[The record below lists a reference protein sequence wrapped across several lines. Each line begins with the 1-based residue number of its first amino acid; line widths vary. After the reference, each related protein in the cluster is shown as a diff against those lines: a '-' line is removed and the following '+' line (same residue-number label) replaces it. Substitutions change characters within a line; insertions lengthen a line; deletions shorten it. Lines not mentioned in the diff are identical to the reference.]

1 MREQSSEIQNTIFKI
16 YLYEKKVPDHLIS
29 QINVVCLFLFPPEA
43 KDKADGDGSNAN
55 TSGEGPAGLS
65 TTTNNPEASAA
76 GATRPVSAQSRYAN
90 ALTKKQNDNSSKRPP
105 YKATQGGPLI
115 AKRMIGQLLAEQSQ
129 DKKTPSAA
137 VNEIRR
143 TKAYRELYDI
153 INNT

>member
-16 YLYEKKVPDHLIS
+16 YLYEKTVPDHLIS
-29 QINVVCLFLFPPEA
+29 QINVVCLFLLPPEA
-43 KDKADGDGSNAN
+43 KDKADGEGANVNA
-55 TSGEGPAGLS
+55 SGEGPAGLS
-65 TTTNNPEASAA
+65 ATANNPEASAA
-76 GATRPVSAQSRYAN
+76 GAARPGSAQSRYAN
-90 ALTKKQNDNSSKRPP
+90 ALTKKQNDTGSKRPP

>member
-1 MREQSSEIQNTIFKI
+1 
-16 YLYEKKVPDHLIS
+16 VPDHLIS
-29 QINVVCLFLFPPEA
+29 QINVVCLFLFPQEA
-43 KDKADGDGSNAN
+43 KDKAERDGANAN
-55 TSGEGPAGLS
+55 AGGQGPAGLS
-65 TTTNNPEASAA
+65 TASNNPEASAA
-76 GATRPVSAQSRYAN
+76 SAARPGSAQSRYAN
-90 ALTKKQNDNSSKRPP
+90 ALTKKQNDSGSKRPP

-115 AKRMIGQLLAEQSQ
+115 AKRMISQLLTEQSQ

>member
-1 MREQSSEIQNTIFKI
+1 M
-16 YLYEKKVPDHLIS
+16 IS

-43 KDKADGDGSNAN
+43 KDKADGDGANAN
-55 TSGEGPAGLS
+55 ASGEGPAGLS

-115 AKRMIGQLLAEQSQ
+115 AKRMIGQLLSEQSQ